1 MHLKRLFLQAIAL
14 LTLVSSPTVFAQS
27 NNGGDWLDVQKGKS
41 LVLQIPKDT
50 VNVSL
55 TDDKIANVSY
65 VKELQTLMLQ
75 GLSVG
80 TTDLIVSQRS
90 GPPQIF
96 EVTVHQDLSGLI
108 RRINAIV
115 EGEPPQIYP
124 LKGRIVVEG
133 VIDDLNTL
141 EQVSMVAKIFDSDF
155 VNLMSVRGDH
165 QVQLEVVFAEV
176 SRTGLRELGINVWFP
191 AGGVDSVLEGPAST
205 QNRPLEIPGVRDN
218 NGNATSTSNERQLFA
233 PGAAGFRFMVAD
245 MAGRF
250 AAYVSI
256 LDDYKLAKLLA
267 QPTVVALSGQKGE
280 FLAGGEVP
288 IPSAGGGGQV
298 QVEFKEY
305 GIALSFVPTV
315 LAGDVIDL
323 QVNTSVSE
331 PDYSVASRLTGVE
344 VPGFAT
350 RKASSHVRIDSG
362 MTFAMAGMILEETQY
377 SKAVVPIL
385 GEIPIIGSIFRYVRH
400 QRVEKEIIV
409 FITPRLVRPLAP
421 GEMPAPPGTT
431 EDNNPSD
438 VTFFLLGMQRRAGSR
453 TATPTASIG
462 LDR

>member
-141 EQVSMVAKIFDSDF
+141 EQVSMVAKIFDSEF

-176 SRTGLRELGINVWFP
+176 SRTGLRELGVNFTGIIN
-191 AGGVDSVLEGPAST
+191 GVGTLFEGPASSQ
-205 QNRPLEIPGVRDN
+205 QNQLRWNDGEGQ
-218 NGNATSTSNERQLFA
+218 ERTLNS
-233 PGAAGFRFMVAD
+233 PGAAGFRLGAVLPNG
-245 MAGRF
+245 MAG
-250 AAYVSI
+250 YISI

-350 RKASSHVRIDSG
+350 RKANSHVRIDSG

-377 SKAVVPIL
+377 SKAVIPIL
-385 GEIPIIGSIFRYVRH
+385 GEIPIIGSLFRYVRH
-400 QRVEKEIIV
+400 QRVEKEVIV

>member
-1 MHLKRLFLQAIAL
+1 MNRIYFFFLPLSLFLIL
-14 LTLVSSPTVFAQS
+14 LTSSNAFAQS
-27 NNGGDWLDVQKGKS
+27 GNDVNWLDIQKGKS

-50 VNVSL
+50 INVSL
-55 TDDKIANVSY
+55 TDEAVAHVQFIKGT
-65 VKELQTLMLQ
+65 QTIMIQ

-80 TTDLIVSQRS
+80 TTDLIVNPATGS
-90 GPPQIF
+90 PQIF

-124 LKGRIVVEG
+124 LKGRIVIEG

-141 EQVSMVAKIFDSDF
+141 EQVSMVAKIFDSEF
-155 VNLMSVRGDH
+155 INLMTVRGDH

-176 SRTGLRELGINVWFP
+176 SRTGLRELGVNIWAALP
-191 AGGVDSVLEGPAST
+191 GGVDGRIVGPASSNST
-205 QNRPLEIPGVRDN
+205 TGTFAPMDALGNIIVPPPTTAGFKIIGNLPGV
-218 NGNATSTSNERQLFA
+218 FA
-233 PGAAGFRFMVAD
+233 SYISV
-245 MAGRF
+245 
-250 AAYVSI
+250 

-267 QPTVVALSGQKGE
+267 QPTIVALSGQKGE

-288 IPSAGGGGQV
+288 IPSAAGGGGQV

-323 QVNTSVSE
+323 QVSTSVSE
-331 PDYSVASRLTGVE
+331 PDYSIASRLTGIE

-350 RKASSHVRIDSG
+350 RKAKSHIRVDSG
-362 MTFAMAGMILEETQY
+362 MTFALAGMILEETQY
-377 SKAVVPIL
+377 SKAQIPLL
-385 GEIPIIGSIFRYVRH
+385 GDIPIIGSIFRYVRH
-400 QRVEKEIIV
+400 QRIEKELIV
-409 FITPRLVRPLAP
+409 FVTPRLVRPLAP

-431 EDNNPSD
+431 EDNNPGD
-438 VTFFLLGMQRRAGSR
+438 FAFFLLGMQRRPGSR
-453 TATPTASIG
+453 TATPTATIG

>member
-1 MHLKRLFLQAIAL
+1 MHIPFLKYLRACILLFVLAP
-14 LTLVSSPTVFAQS
+14 VTVHAQS
-27 NNGGDWLDVQKGKS
+27 DSNGGNWLDVQKGKS

-55 TDDKIANVSY
+55 TDDAVANVQF
-65 VKELQTLMLQ
+65 VPELQTLMLQ

-80 TTDLIVSQRS
+80 TTDLIVNPRK

-133 VIDDLNTL
+133 VVDDLNTL
-141 EQVSMVAKIFDSDF
+141 EQVAMVAEIFDADF

-165 QVQLEVVFAEV
+165 QIQLEVVFAEV
-176 SRTGLRELGINVWFP
+176 SRTGLRELGVNIWSALP
-191 AGGVDSVLEGPAST
+191 GGVDGRFVGPASSMQQQGAFSPVDAAGQAIVPPPT
-205 QNRPLEIPGVRDN
+205 TAGFKIIGNLPGV
-218 NGNATSTSNERQLFA
+218 
-233 PGAAGFRFMVAD
+233 
-245 MAGRF
+245 F
-250 AAYVSI
+250 AAYVSV

-288 IPSAGGGGQV
+288 VPSAAGGGQV

-305 GIALSFVPTV
+305 GIALSFVGTV

-323 QVNTSVSE
+323 QVSTSVSE
-331 PDYSVASRLTGVE
+331 PDFSVASRLTGVE

-350 RKASSHVRIDSG
+350 RKANSHVRIDSG
-362 MTFAMAGMILEETQY
+362 MTFALAGMILEETQY
-377 SKAVVPIL
+377 SKAQIPLL
-385 GEIPIIGSIFRYVRH
+385 GEIPIIGSVFRYVRH
-400 QRVEKEIIV
+400 QRIEKELIV
-409 FITPRLVRPLAP
+409 FVTPRLVRPLAP
-421 GEMPAPPGTT
+421 GEMPAPPGST
-431 EDNNPSD
+431 EDNNPGD
-438 VTFFLLGMQRRAGSR
+438 FPFFLLGMQRRPGSR
-453 TATPTASIG
+453 TATPTANLG